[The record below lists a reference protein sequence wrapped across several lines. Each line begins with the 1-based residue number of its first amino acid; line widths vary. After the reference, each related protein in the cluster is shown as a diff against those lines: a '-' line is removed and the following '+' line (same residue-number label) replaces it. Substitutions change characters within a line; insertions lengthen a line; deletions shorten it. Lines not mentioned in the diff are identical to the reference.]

1 MSERND
7 VIMKKDEVKA
17 LFEQFEQ
24 ATCYVDQ
31 IECWSARDLQKL
43 LGYSLWQNFT
53 NVIDKAKAACENVG
67 QPVTDHFI
75 DVNKKVELGSGAT
88 RDIDDVMLTRY
99 ACYLVAQNGDSKK
112 PQIAFAQTYFAV
124 QTRRMELVEQRLL
137 DVERVKARAKL
148 QETEKKLSGV
158 LYERGVND
166 QNFAV
171 IRSKGDQALFRLSTN
186 MMKNK
191 MGVPQN
197 RPLADFLPTIS
208 IKAKDFAAEMTSVNV
223 QSKDLHSETAI
234 TREHVD
240 NNAAVRKMLTERGI
254 VPENLSPA
262 EDVKKVERRLAS
274 EEKKMV
280 GKKK

>member
-1 MSERND
+1 
-7 VIMKKDEVKA
+7 MKKEDIQA
-17 LFEQFEQ
+17 LFKSFED
-24 ATCYVDQ
+24 AACMIDDT
-31 IECWSARDLQKL
+31 ECWSARELQKL

-53 NVIDKAKAACENVG
+53 NVINKAKAACENVG
-67 QPVTDHFI
+67 QLVSDHFI
-75 DVNKKVELGSGAT
+75 DVNKMIIAGKGAQ
-88 RDIDDVMLTRY
+88 REVDDVMLTRY

-166 QNFAV
+166 QTFAV

-186 MMKNK
+186 MMKRR
-191 MGVPQN
+191 MGMPQT

-223 QSKDLHSETAI
+223 QTKDLQGEVSI
-234 TREHVD
+234 TQEHVE

-254 VPENLSPA
+254 IPEDLPAA

-274 EEKKMV
+274 EEKKMLK
-280 GKKK
+280 GKK